1 MSVLTDLRRPITER
15 ISLSICRTD
24 NDRVLY
30 THDLYVA
37 IDRDFAKHIIN
48 MLDYADVEY
57 GTRTYA
63 VLRSDHGLLLNPSG
77 GYWHATTREARRYRK
92 TK

>member
-1 MSVLTDLRRPITER
+1 
-15 ISLSICRTD
+15 
-24 NDRVLY
+24 
-30 THDLYVA
+30 LYVA

-48 MLDYADVEY
+48 MLDYADIEY

-77 GYWHATTREARRYRK
+77 GYWHATTREARRFRK
-92 TK
+92 EQ